1 MLLCQFFFFNIIFFF
16 FSHFQDYLYSQ
27 TTKSLSYNDFVNKEL
42 ILFSNSDNERSIP
55 CLVDGELVDWL
66 TFVFSLQY
74 KL

>member
-1 MLLCQFFFFNIIFFF
+1 MLLCQFFFFYIIFFF